1 MNVFTIERFGTKDGP
16 GIRTVVFFKGCNLR
30 CTWCQNPESQL
41 AKPQVMYTQ
50 ASCVGCGKC
59 AEVCPVG
66 AITYD
71 ETFGFISDSNLCIL
85 CGACLDAC
93 LYDARSI
100 VGKEWDEDLL
110 VKELLKD
117 RQFFSESGGGVTF
130 SGGEPLLQ
138 GKSLISLA
146 AAMKKEHINLAIE
159 SAACVPW
166 PVLEPFLPLI
176 DLFYIDIKHLDPEKH
191 KKYTGSDNSLILE
204 NIIALDRNGANVI
217 IRVPIIPGFNDT
229 AEEMRKTFSFLKE
242 NTSLQRVEL
251 LPFNRL
257 GLAKYRGLGMAYAYE
272 KTQNMVN
279 EDLTDLV
286 LFGNEYGLLVHAGAL

>member
-16 GIRTVVFFKGCNLR
+16 GIRTVVFFKGCNLH
-30 CTWCQNPESQL
+30 CAWCQNPESQM

-50 ASCVGCGKC
+50 PSCVGCGKC

-71 ETFGFISDSNLCIL
+71 ETFGFISDSNLCVL
-85 CGACLDAC
+85 CGACLDTC

-138 GKSLISLA
+138 GKSLVSLSTA
-146 AAMKKEHINLAIE
+146 LKKEHINLAIE

-191 KKYTGSDNSLILE
+191 KKYTGSDNAQILE
-204 NIIALDRNGANVI
+204 NIIALDRSGANVI
-217 IRVPIIPGFNDT
+217 IRVPLIPGFNDT
-229 AEEMRKTFSFLKE
+229 AEEMRKTFYFLKE
-242 NTSLQRVEL
+242 NTSLQKVEL

-257 GLAKYRGLGMAYAYE
+257 GLAKYRGLGRAYAYE

-286 LFGNEYGLLVHAGAL
+286 LLGKAYGLSVHAGAL